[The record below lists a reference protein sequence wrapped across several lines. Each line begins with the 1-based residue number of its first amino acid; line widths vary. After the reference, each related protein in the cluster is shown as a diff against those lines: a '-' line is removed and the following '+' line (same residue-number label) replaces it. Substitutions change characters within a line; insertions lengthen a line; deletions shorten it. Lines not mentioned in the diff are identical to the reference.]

1 MTLKIAVPP
10 LSPMS
15 AGRLRPMIVIR
26 ILLAAAALCLV
37 LSPAFSAERLRLRG
51 AVTVD
56 ADVLTL
62 ADLVEG
68 ASGAA
73 AEAPL
78 FRSPALGES
87 GTIQARRI
95 GEAAKRF
102 GLALDPA
109 GPAQVLVTRAAR
121 RIEAAEIETALR
133 RALELRHGIDARC
146 AVDRP

>member
-15 AGRLRPMIVIR
+15 TGRLRPMIVIR

-62 ADLVEG
+62 ADLAEG

-73 AEAPL
+73 RRGAAVPQ
-78 FRSPALGES
+78 PG
-87 GTIQARRI
+87 ARR
-95 GEAAKRF
+95 KRH
-102 GLALDPA
+102 DPGA
-109 GPAQVLVTRAAR
+109 PHR
-121 RIEAAEIETALR
+121 RSRET
-133 RALELRHGIDARC
+133 
-146 AVDRP
+146 VRP